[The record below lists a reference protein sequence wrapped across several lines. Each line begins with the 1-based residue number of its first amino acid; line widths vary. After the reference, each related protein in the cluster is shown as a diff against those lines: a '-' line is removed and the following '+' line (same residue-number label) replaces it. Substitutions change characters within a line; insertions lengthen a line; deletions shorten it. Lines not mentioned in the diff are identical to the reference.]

1 MYADS
6 LLKYLLC
13 SKTTATSPFYTD
25 INLFFF
31 VFMNV
36 YFIFNSLINKQKV
49 FDSGGKKRLCNVK
62 FTSVEYLPPLFS

>member
-6 LLKYLLC
+6 LLKYLLN
-13 SKTTATSPFYTD
+13 KILT
-25 INLFFF
+25 NLFFF